1 MYCKK
6 CGKQIAGDSNFCKYC
21 GALLDEPEQAV
32 KINVPDI
39 VPKRKPEQIMKD
51 ETKHLIAHTVYVL
64 CKILTREI
72 RLALKPL
79 GIGFIILVTC
89 LAASSIIE
97 RGRDF
102 NELFSMLGFI
112 GFFIPLM
119 VKYYKRIRT
128 WVLKWK

>member
-1 MYCKK
+1 METNK
-6 CGKQIAGDSNFCKYC
+6 
-21 GALLDEPEQAV
+21 
-32 KINVPDI
+32 PDI
-39 VPKRKPEQIMKD
+39 VQELKPEWIMNDK
-51 ETKHLIAHTVYVL
+51 TKHLIAHTVYIISRVGV
-64 CKILTREI
+64 REI

-89 LAASSIIE
+89 LATSSIIE

-119 VKYYKRIRT
+119 VQYYRRIRT